1 MIGPVVLNPNGVRQ
15 TVPLITGLRA
25 VSAVEQNREKCRRY
39 YAKTRAEKLKKNA
52 DSRRERYANDPDYRE
67 RRKAYE
73 RAYRRGDAYAG
84 PATPHYPWTE
94 GELAVVN
101 AADSIAAAKAAY
113 RAAFPASARTP
124 KAVQTKWYALRR
136 SA

>member
-1 MIGPVVLNPNGVRQ
+1 MLSPVVINRGGARQ

-25 VSAVEQNREKCRRY
+25 ASAMERNRGKCRRY
-39 YAKTRAEKLKKNA
+39 YAKTRAEKLKQNA

-73 RAYRRGDAYAG
+73 RNYRRNLPYVGT
-84 PATPHYPWTE
+84 ATPRYPWTE
-94 GELAVVN
+94 DELAVVR
-101 AADSIAAAKAAY
+101 AADSNAAAKAAY

-124 KAVQTKWYALRR
+124 KAVQNKWYALRVK
-136 SA
+136 A